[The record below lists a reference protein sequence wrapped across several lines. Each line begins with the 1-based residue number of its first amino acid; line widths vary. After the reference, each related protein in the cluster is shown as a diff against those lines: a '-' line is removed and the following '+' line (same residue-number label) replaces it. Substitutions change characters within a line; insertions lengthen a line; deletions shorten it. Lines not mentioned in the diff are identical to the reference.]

1 MKSLQRKHT
10 MRKIN
15 IPDFAEAHV
24 LVVGDVMLD
33 QYWYGNSRRISP
45 EAPVPIVH
53 VQDNE
58 MRAGGA
64 SNVALNI
71 TALGG
76 KVSLLGMTG
85 DDDNALKLEA
95 LLSAQEVSCY
105 FQKCP
110 DYDTSVKLRVIAQQQ
125 QMIRLDFEDDFN
137 AEDKTP
143 LLDTFEALLN
153 KIDIVIFS
161 DYNKG
166 TLSHVQEMIQQA
178 CKHGKPVIV
187 DPKGS
192 DFDKYRGAS
201 LLTPNRLEFETV
213 VGECLTDQDLIA
225 KGQVLREALQLDAL
239 LVTRGEEGMSLIR
252 QQPEHFHLPTYA
264 REVFDVT
271 GAGDTVIAT
280 LAAALAA
287 NADIEDA
294 VALANLA
301 AGIVVRKLGT
311 ATTTLAEIHDEL
323 KQADEI
329 GYGVITEDELAQVI
343 EISHNRGEKVIMTNG
358 CFDLMHTGHIDYL
371 EKARA
376 LGDRLVVAVN
386 SDASVTQLK
395 GAERPINALKQRMIL
410 LAALECV
417 DWVLPFTEE
426 TPERLYCR
434 VLPDVIVKGG
444 DYCPEDVVGRDC
456 VQKNGGKVE
465 IIAFVDGHSTTRMIN
480 KIKGLTT

>member
-1 MKSLQRKHT
+1 
-10 MRKIN
+10 
-15 IPDFAEAHV
+15 
-24 LVVGDVMLD
+24 
-33 QYWYGNSRRISP
+33 
-45 EAPVPIVH
+45 
-53 VQDNE
+53 
-58 MRAGGA
+58 
-64 SNVALNI
+64 
-71 TALGG
+71 
-76 KVSLLGMTG
+76 
-85 DDDNALKLEA
+85 
-95 LLSAQEVSCY
+95 
-105 FQKCP
+105 
-110 DYDTSVKLRVIAQQQ
+110 
-125 QMIRLDFEDDFN
+125 
-137 AEDKTP
+137 
-143 LLDTFEALLN
+143 
-153 KIDIVIFS
+153 
-161 DYNKG
+161 
-166 TLSHVQEMIQQA
+166 
-178 CKHGKPVIV
+178 
-187 DPKGS
+187 
-192 DFDKYRGAS
+192 
-201 LLTPNRLEFETV
+201 
-213 VGECLTDQDLIA
+213 
-225 KGQVLREALQLDAL
+225 
-239 LVTRGEEGMSLIR
+239 MSLIR

-329 GYGVITEDELAQVI
+329 GYGVITEDELVQVI

-395 GAERPINALKQRMIL
+395 GTERPINALKQRMIL

-444 DYCPEDVVGRDC
+444 DYRPEDVIGRDC
-456 VQKNGGKVE
+456 VQENGGKVE